1 MIHDCL
7 CFHMEDERVREA
19 MVTLDP
25 IAMDV
30 CHRFIPWTEFV
41 DVDFLVSTFNFS
53 LYKRNRRF
61 YQGELLP

>member
-1 MIHDCL
+1 MTVYA
-7 CFHMEDERVREA
+7 FTWRMREA

-41 DVDFLVSTFNFS
+41 DVDFLVSGHF
-53 LYKRNRRF
+53 
-61 YQGELLP
+61 